1 MNIKMNCNN
10 TKYPF
15 SILKLPVEPAK
26 NLYLEKYCLVEKTK
40 TMFEEIDTY

>member
-1 MNIKMNCNN
+1 
-10 TKYPF
+10 
-15 SILKLPVEPAK
+15 VEPAK